1 MNTPSSPDDSAR
13 CRLATGLALMRMS
26 LGAFLLVWAVMKFV
40 VPAGAI
46 GIFAK
51 FYGLS
56 ISTQIAMFLGAAQ
69 AVLALAIIVGLWR
82 SWTLAAGFVV
92 HAVGQ
97 IASWRETL
105 DPWGIWLNTQ
115 PRMLFWAGVP
125 VVFAFAVS
133 WLTRDLDSRSLDA
146 RLGTATSRK

>member
-1 MNTPSSPDDSAR
+1 MNPSSSPEDSAR
-13 CRLATGLALMRMS
+13 CRLAAGLALMRIS

-40 VPAGAI
+40 VPAGTI

-56 ISTQIAMFLGAAQ
+56 IGSQIAMFLGAAQ

-82 SWTLAAGFVV
+82 TWTLAAGFVV
-92 HAVGQ
+92 HAAGQ

-105 DPWGIWLNTQ
+105 DPWGIWLATQ

-133 WLTRDLDSRSLDA
+133 WLTRDFDSCSLDA
-146 RLGTATSRK
+146 RLKTLTPKE